1 MIWKLL
7 VAVAIGWMGW
17 RMWHGWGRP
26 LPGTPRPAPTAPPP
40 PVSPALAGPDAD
52 ARAVLGVGPEAG
64 PEEIRAAHR
73 RLIATVHPDRGGSSE
88 LTRQV
93 NAARDTLLRNRGD

>member
-1 MIWKLL
+1 MIWKFL
-7 VAVAIGWMGW
+7 VAAAVGWIGW

-26 LPGTPRPAPTAPPP
+26 LPGTPRPAPQQPAP
-40 PVSPALAGPDAD
+40 AGPDAD

-73 RLIATVHPDRGGSSE
+73 RLIATVHPDRGGSPE

-93 NAARDTLLRNRGD
+93 NAARDTLLRNSVG